1 MVPQTVLL
9 RGFVDPHNRSL
20 ETIAQA
26 RRVID
31 AIEPHSRRWVE
42 LDFSGV
48 AGVSWEFTVEFIQ
61 LAQAELPEVWLTPKR
76 YDHRARKLVA
86 LLVSRLKLLREEEW
100 IKGCE
105 RFSTGEGPGEDGP
118 ANMP

>member
-1 MVPQTVLL
+1 MVPQSILL
-9 RGFVDPHNRSL
+9 RDFATPHTRSL

-31 AIEPHSRRWVE
+31 TIKPHPRRWVE
-42 LDFSGV
+42 LDFSGI
-48 AGVSWEFTVEFIQ
+48 AGVSWEFTVEFIR

-76 YDHRARKLVA
+76 YDHRGRKLVA
-86 LLVSRLKLLREEEW
+86 LLISRLKLLREEEW
-100 IKGCE
+100 SKGCE

-118 ANMP
+118 TPPP